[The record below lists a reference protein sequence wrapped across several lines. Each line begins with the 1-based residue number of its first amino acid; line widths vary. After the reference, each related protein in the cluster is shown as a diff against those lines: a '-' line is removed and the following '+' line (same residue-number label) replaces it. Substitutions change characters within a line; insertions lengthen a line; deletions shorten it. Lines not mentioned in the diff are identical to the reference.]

1 MNEFIK
7 MVLNELRQGIV
18 QGISVAIIA
27 GAVIAYAYAK
37 HKEKHNGEKPF
48 PWRKTIL
55 IFLLAG
61 YLAVLGYATLSR
73 LGGMGASGFSF
84 HPFRAWREAWN
95 NFSITSWANVLLNI
109 AMLIPFGILV
119 PLLFQ
124 RCKKWNY
131 MLLASLGL
139 VLYIETT
146 QYFTGRGIFDI
157 DDIFGNTLGAMIGYF
172 LLMLVL
178 SIFVKK
184 ENRIRKV
191 LEYGLLAMLPVAAIC
206 SIFMA
211 YNQQEYGNLPDAY
224 TYRVDTSDIEWTL
237 NCELSDTEQVVDIYK
252 LDVPTQDD
260 FDALRDTFAQ
270 LLNEEF
276 ERTDYYD
283 ESIIYMNQWSDGP
296 CSHFLTVQRNDG
308 SYELSFIYDEE
319 PTPAETSREAIE
331 RMLAGYGINIPESA
345 EFSYLHSGI
354 HVFTIEDVT
363 DDSTTIRGRIS
374 CVYNEDGS
382 LSKINNSLVYHSF
395 HGQETIIS
403 ENEAFE
409 KLCLGEFNDKT
420 GSLENA
426 SEVTVTS
433 CTLEYQVDTKGFYQP
448 VFIFEVA
455 TDVNDESLTVMIPAL
470 G

>member
-37 HKEKHNGEKPF
+37 HKEKYNGEKPF

-95 NFSITSWANVLLNI
+95 NFSVTSWANVLLNI
-109 AMLIPFGILV
+109 AMLIPFGILI

-146 QYFTGRGIFDI
+146 QYLTGRGIFDI

-172 LLMLVL
+172 LLMFVL
-178 SIFVKK
+178 SLFAPK
-184 ENRIRKV
+184 ENRIRKA
-191 LEYGLLAMLPVAAIC
+191 LGYGLLVMLPVIAIGR
-206 SIFMA
+206 IFIA
-211 YNQQEYGNLPDAY
+211 YNRQEYGNLPDAY

-237 NCELSDTEQVVDIYK
+237 NCELSNTEQVVDMYK
-252 LDVPTQDD
+252 IDVPTQDD
-260 FDALRDTFAQ
+260 YDVLRNEFE
-270 LLNEEF
+270 LLLDEEF

-296 CSHFLTVQRNDG
+296 CSHFLTVQRNNG

-319 PTPAETSREAIE
+319 PTPAEANRESIE
-331 RMLAGYGINIPESA
+331 RMLAGYGINIPDSA

-354 HVFTIEDVT
+354 HLFTIEDIT
-363 DDSTTIRGRIS
+363 DDGTIVGGRIS

-382 LSKINNSLVYHSF
+382 LSKINNSLINYTF
-395 HGQETIIS
+395 HGHETIIS
-403 ENEAFE
+403 ENGAFE
-409 KLCLGEFNDKT
+409 KLCRGEFNDET
-420 GSLENA
+420 GYLRNTT
-426 SEVTVTS
+426 EVTVTS
-433 CTLEYQVDTKGFYQP
+433 CTLEYQVDTKGYYQP
-448 VFIFEVA
+448 VFIFEVIA
-455 TDVNDESLTVMIPAL
+455 DTIGERLTVMIPAL

>member
-7 MVLNELRQGIV
+7 MVLNELKQGIV

-37 HKEKHNGEKPF
+37 HKEKYNGEKPF

-95 NFSITSWANVLLNI
+95 NFSVTSWANVLLNI
-109 AMLIPFGILV
+109 AMLIPFGILI

-124 RCKKWNY
+124 QCKKWNY

-146 QYFTGRGIFDI
+146 QYLTGRGIFDI
-157 DDIFGNTLGAMIGYF
+157 DDIFGNTLGAMIGYL
-172 LLMLVL
+172 LLMFVL
-178 SIFVKK
+178 SIFVEK
-184 ENRIRKV
+184 EHRIRKV
-191 LEYGLLAMLPVAAIC
+191 LGYGLLVMIPVAAIC
-206 SIFMA
+206 SILIA
-211 YNQQEYGNLPDAY
+211 YNQQEYGNLPGAY
-224 TYRVDTSDIEWTL
+224 TYRVNTSDIEWTL
-237 NCELSDTEQVVDIYK
+237 NCELSDTEQVVDMYK
-252 LDVPTQDD
+252 IDVPTQADID
-260 FDALRDTFAQ
+260 VLRNEFE
-270 LLNEEF
+270 LLLDEEF

-319 PTPAETSREAIE
+319 PTPAETNSETIE
-331 RMLAGYGINIPESA
+331 RILAGYGINIPESA

-354 HVFTIEDVT
+354 HVFTIEDVA
-363 DDSTTIRGRIS
+363 DDSTIIRGRIS

-395 HGQETIIS
+395 HGNETIIS
-403 ENEAFE
+403 ENEAYE
-409 KLCLGEFNDKT
+409 KLCRGEFHDET
-420 GSLENA
+420 GVLGNTAEI
-426 SEVTVTS
+426 TVTS
-433 CTLEYQVDTKGFYQP
+433 CTLDYQADTKGFYQP
-448 VFIFEVA
+448 VFIFEVVP
-455 TDVNDESLTVMIPAL
+455 DSSEERLVIMIPAL
-470 G
+470 K

>member
-7 MVLNELRQGIV
+7 MVLNELKEGIAQGIT
-18 QGISVAIIA
+18 VAIIA
-27 GAVIAYAYAK
+27 VVVIAYVYAK
-37 HKEKHNGEKPF
+37 HKEKYNGEKPF

-84 HPFRAWREAWN
+84 HLFRAWREAWN
-95 NFSITSWANVLLNI
+95 NFSVTSWANVLLNI
-109 AMLIPFGILV
+109 AMLIPFGILI

-124 RCKKWNY
+124 RCKKWYY
-131 MLLASLGL
+131 MLLASLVL
-139 VLYIETT
+139 VIYIEMM
-146 QYFTGRGIFDI
+146 QYLTSSGIFDI

-172 LLMLVL
+172 MLMLSL
-178 SIFVKK
+178 SIFTERGKRLK
-184 ENRIRKV
+184 RV
-191 LEYGLLAMLPVAAIC
+191 LGYGLLTILPIAVIG
-206 SIFMA
+206 SIFIA
-211 YNQQEYGNLPDAY
+211 YDMQEYGNLPDAY

-237 NCELSDTEQVVDIYK
+237 NCELSGTEQVVDIYK

-260 FDALRDTFAQ
+260 FDALRDTFEQ

-319 PTPAETSREAIE
+319 PTPAETSRGTIE

-363 DDSTTIRGRIS
+363 DDSTIIRGRIS

-382 LSKINNSLVYHSF
+382 LSKINNSLVYYSF

-409 KLCLGEFNDKT
+409 KLCRGEFNDET

-433 CTLEYQVDTKGFYQP
+433 CTLEYQVDTKGYYQP
-448 VFIFEVA
+448 VFIFEVT
-455 TDVNDESLTVMIPAL
+455 TDVNDERLAVMIPAL

>member
-7 MVLNELRQGIV
+7 MVLNELKQGIV

-37 HKEKHNGEKPF
+37 HKEKYNGEKPF

-84 HPFRAWREAWN
+84 HPFRAWWEAWN
-95 NFSITSWANVLLNI
+95 NFSVTSWANVLLNI
-109 AMLIPFGILV
+109 AMLIPFGILI

-124 RCKKWNY
+124 QCKKWNY

-146 QYFTGRGIFDI
+146 QYLTGRGIFDI
-157 DDIFGNTLGAMIGYF
+157 DDIFGNTLGAMIGYL
-172 LLMLVL
+172 LLMFVL
-178 SIFVKK
+178 SIFVEK
-184 ENRIRKV
+184 EHRIRKV
-191 LEYGLLAMLPVAAIC
+191 LGYGLLVMIPVAAIC
-206 SIFMA
+206 SILIA
-211 YNQQEYGNLPDAY
+211 YNQQEYGNLPGAY
-224 TYRVDTSDIEWTL
+224 TYRVNTSDIEWTL
-237 NCELSDTEQVVDIYK
+237 NCELSDTEQVVDMYK
-252 LDVPTQDD
+252 IDVPTQADID
-260 FDALRDTFAQ
+260 VLRNEFE
-270 LLNEEF
+270 LLLDEEF

-319 PTPAETSREAIE
+319 PTPAETNSETIE
-331 RMLAGYGINIPESA
+331 RILAGYGINIPESA

-354 HVFTIEDVT
+354 HVFTIEDVA
-363 DDSTTIRGRIS
+363 DDSTIIRGRIS

-395 HGQETIIS
+395 HGNETIIS
-403 ENEAFE
+403 ENEAYE
-409 KLCLGEFNDKT
+409 KLCRGEFHDET
-420 GSLENA
+420 GVLGNTAEI
-426 SEVTVTS
+426 TVTS
-433 CTLEYQVDTKGFYQP
+433 CTLDYQADTKGFYQP
-448 VFIFEVA
+448 VFIFEVVP
-455 TDVNDESLTVMIPAL
+455 DSSEERLVIMIPAL
-470 G
+470 K